1 VVINDIEF
9 YLFIMEKDK
18 IINII
23 GKKIREIR
31 KIKGFSQEEFAYI
44 ADLERAFYGKLESK
58 GKNLTLINL
67 LKVAVALDVE
77 VGEIFPPISEIKQF
91 IKKDL

>member
-1 VVINDIEF
+1 
-9 YLFIMEKDK
+9 MEKDK